1 MGLWD
6 RVQELLQGN
15 RPKVKETFS
24 LPDKD
29 FEANKGNEIVE
40 EEHQD
45 ERYLSTIPGAFPTSR
60 PSSPQ
65 IVPSERVER
74 HDVPTQEFNNRRDT
88 TVLPIPSLHT
98 DLAPHLHPLVSRSQ
112 TPAFVQTTPST
123 PVRPPSQ
130 RTYQEFKDFDDP
142 WAERYK
148 IYERF
153 PFGRPVSAVQLVS
166 PQSKPLP
173 ADRIDSIYRKEW
185 ERQQKAKLA
194 LEGEQGRPVRI
205 RPQGKCVRL
214 LSSDWSNRVSK
225 AMYSSGAV
233 AQSPNGDALYQK
245 DVITC
250 IKPFAWLNDEIINAY
265 LEVVVRYLEKSTEK
279 GKGPRYHA
287 FSSFFYSTLRQKGY
301 DGVRRWAKRAK
312 IGGERLLEVD
322 MVFVPVHESAHWTL
336 MVVRP
341 ADRTIEYFDSLS
353 DHGISSKVNTIK
365 KWLSGELGAN
375 FVDDEWSV
383 LSSVSSQQNNGSDC
397 GVFLLTNAKA
407 IALNIEPTAFGA
419 NDTTLLRQKIVAEIM
434 NGGLHGDF
442 SPIDST
448 GTILL

>member
-6 RVQELLQGN
+6 RIQEFFQGN
-15 RPKVKETFS
+15 RPKVTEPFS

-29 FEANKGNEIVE
+29 FEASKGSDVAER
-40 EEHQD
+40 EHQD

-65 IVPSERVER
+65 IVPSDLADR
-74 HDVPTQEFNNRRDT
+74 HDVPTQEFDNRRDT
-88 TVLPIPSLHT
+88 ATLPIPRLHT
-98 DLAPHLHPLVSRSQ
+98 DLAPHLHPLISPRQKPV
-112 TPAFVQTTPST
+112 PVQAAPST
-123 PVRPPSQ
+123 PVRPPNQ

-142 WAERYK
+142 WDARSR
-148 IYERF
+148 IYEKF

-173 ADRIDSIYRKEW
+173 ADRIESIYRKEW
-185 ERQQKAKLA
+185 DRQQKARLA
-194 LEGEQGRPVRI
+194 QEADEGRPVRI

-225 AMYSSGAV
+225 AMYASGAV
-233 AQSPNGDALYQK
+233 AQSPNGDSLYQK

-250 IKPFAWLNDEIINAY
+250 IKPYAWLNDEIINAY
-265 LEVVVRYLEKSTEK
+265 LEVVVRYLERSTEK

-322 MVFVPVHESAHWTL
+322 MVFVPVHEASHWTL

-341 ADRTIEYFDSLS
+341 MDRTIEYFDSLPNR
-353 DHGISSKVNTIK
+353 GISSKVNTIK
-365 KWLSGELGAN
+365 KWLGGELGAK

-383 LSSVSSQQNNGSDC
+383 LSSASSQQDNGSDC

-442 SPIDST
+442 SPIDPT